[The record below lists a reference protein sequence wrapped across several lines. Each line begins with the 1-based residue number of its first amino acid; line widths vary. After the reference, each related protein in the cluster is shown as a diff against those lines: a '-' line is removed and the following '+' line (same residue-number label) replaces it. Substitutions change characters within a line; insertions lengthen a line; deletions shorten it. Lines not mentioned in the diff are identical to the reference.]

1 MRSKFAGKKLR
12 IKAKSNPRQK
22 GSHGERHFRLY
33 KNGMLYETL
42 AAKNGFGYRH
52 LRWDLDHGYIA
63 FR

>member
-12 IKAKSNPRQK
+12 IKVKTNPRQK

-33 KNGMLYETL
+33 KNGMRYETL
-42 AAKNGFGYRH
+42 AAKKQFGYRH
-52 LRWDLDHGYIA
+52 LRWDVQHGFIE